1 MANTLKKLTILPVFT
16 LLAWVLAM
24 PMAQAANEHGV
35 VIQVSDNDPAK
46 WNLALNNANNLLQG
60 LKDKTQIEIVAYGPG
75 LNMLKKDSKVAA
87 RLEEATMHG
96 IALKACQ
103 NTMRAQH
110 VTEKDIDSHA
120 GYVPSGAVE
129 IMQRQGEGWAY
140 LRP

>member
-1 MANTLKKLTILPVFT
+1 MSKALKKLTILPLFA
-16 LLAWVLAM
+16 LLAWALAL
-24 PMAQAANEHGV
+24 PVAQAAGGHGI

-60 LKDKTQIEIVAYGPG
+60 LKEKTTIEIVAYGPG
-75 LNMLKKDSKVAA
+75 LNMLKKGSKVAP
-87 RLEEATMHG
+87 RLEEAAMHG
-96 IALKACQ
+96 IELKACQ

-120 GYVPSGAVE
+120 GYVPSGVVE
-129 IMQRQGEGWAY
+129 ITQRQGEGWAY